1 MFVVLVFILSINFP
15 TDEYFDKYSK
25 TKNGEKSYEKLVTT
39 FSLSMEVRGGLIS
52 ERFFYL
58 CRKVIYP
65 KYSKHCL
72 STVAHN

>member
-52 ERFFYL
+52 ESFFF
-58 CRKVIYP
+58 
-65 KYSKHCL
+65 
-72 STVAHN
+72 TFVAKFYISGTLNTA